1 MGEEWGVGAIG
12 GEPRDVVGL
21 DEFGEGDI
29 GFALEVEE
37 HLEGVAIG
45 ELRFPGDDVAVERGP
60 VVEDVAGGD
69 FLRE

>member
-29 GFALEVEE
+29 GFAL
-37 HLEGVAIG
+37 
-45 ELRFPGDDVAVERGP
+45 
-60 VVEDVAGGD
+60 
-69 FLRE
+69 